1 MTDYLENTKCAPAR
15 LGAVLVLGLG
25 VSGKAVA
32 RYCAALVG
40 SRVDELFIA
49 AGARNDDSVAFVES
63 LAGEHVN
70 FAFGDEALE
79 DIEEH
84 FDVCVASPGIPFHH
98 KLYQDALACSTE
110 LISEVEFSWRE
121 SAADSTWVAITGTN
135 GKTTTTSCAAHV
147 LQQAGLP
154 ANAVGNIGEVCLEA
168 VAAGKTKIYVCEIS
182 SYQLYSTRQ
191 FAPDVAVMLNITPDH
206 LHWHQSLEAYR
217 DAKFKVFDNLTGVA
231 ILDATNDVV
240 RAKVREFRQM
250 QPDERG
256 FAYIPMGTKAGLSG
270 DMRAACGADNAAFV
284 DGSRELRVAFDG
296 VEHDLGNADDL
307 QIKGLHNASNALV
320 AAAVAVVLGVSDA
333 TIAQALATFPPLEHR
348 IEPCGSVA
356 GVACFNDSKATNV
369 DATVKALG
377 AFPGQDVIVLLGGDD
392 KDTDLTDLINETHAH
407 AVAAVLFGAG
417 RPRFAAAFEDAAM
430 RAPQGFAI
438 LEADH
443 MEDAFDVALEAASP
457 GSVVLLSPA
466 CASFDEFKSF
476 EQRGQV
482 FKQLVAERSRSRGA

>member
-1 MTDYLENTKCAPAR
+1 M
-15 LGAVLVLGLG
+15 
-25 VSGKAVA
+25 
-32 RYCAALVG
+32 
-40 SRVDELFIA
+40 
-49 AGARNDDSVAFVES
+49 
-63 LAGEHVN
+63 
-70 FAFGDEALE
+70 
-79 DIEEH
+79 
-84 FDVCVASPGIPFHH
+84 
-98 KLYQDALACSTE
+98 
-110 LISEVEFSWRE
+110 
-121 SAADSTWVAITGTN
+121 AITGTN

-217 DAKFKVFDNLTGVA
+217 DAT
-231 ILDATNDVV
+231 
-240 RAKVREFRQM
+240 
-250 QPDERG
+250 
-256 FAYIPMGTKAGLSG
+256 MGTKAGLSG

-417 RPRFAAAFEDAAM
+417 RPRFAAAFEDAAT